1 MILSPHPEPTS
12 GCSEPDSGWQSAAAR
27 PGTTLSVPAPGRPPD
42 HHHGCGTWPAAA
54 EQCIKQNDQGLPTTR
69 ADSEYEDDLRAC
81 GADRYVPTD
90 AERSEPEPPNLQE
103 QMTAQREQMA
113 ALTLQLAALT
123 AAMMAGQPPP
133 LQSAKLRLNSLT
145 GLRRAQ
151 LGGLLCAQAEDLAQ
165 EVPGAVRAV
174 RLTAFVWASSML
186 EASPG
191 KPLSRY
197 AQLATLQEMVGEV
210 FDAQDNM
217 QQFLEE
223 QELSLAEDH
232 IAFDAAS
239 RIQADKDEARENELL
254 RVQAVRFL
262 EGQERLLAQNKDN
275 AQYLE
280 QENAQQAGIKP
291 DYTVAARPGE
301 FQELGHPTAVAVAAA
316 EAEKGVLCERKM
328 DTAADA
334 HREIFAAALQDHYI
348 SKSTAA
354 DAPTGSTLSEPE
366 SRAFMTGPRPH
377 TFGTKNVNLAV
388 YSRAKA
394 KVGPLARIRI
404 ADEVYTLNIAR
415 GGLRPFFFYTQGRLK
430 G

>member
-1 MILSPHPEPTS
+1 MIMIPYTQRQQSHRQQTQTEQASVSRARRQTRDIITSSQKNPIYIYIYTAYIYTYEIQITKIYYYYYTYVVGGWVSPCGVSPRGVWGLCPLRSFDDAVSMILSPHPEPTS

-27 PGTTLSVPAPGRPPD
+27 PGTTLFVPAPGRPPD

-54 EQCIKQNDQGLPTTR
+54 EQCSKQDDQGLPTTR
-69 ADSEYEDDLRAC
+69 TGSEYEDDLRAC

-113 ALTLQLAALT
+113 ALTLQLAVLT
-123 AAMMAGQPPP
+123 AAMTAGQPPP

-291 DYTVAARPGE
+291 DYTMAARPGE
-301 FQELGHPTAVAVAAA
+301 F
-316 EAEKGVLCERKM
+316 
-328 DTAADA
+328 
-334 HREIFAAALQDHYI
+334 
-348 SKSTAA
+348 
-354 DAPTGSTLSEPE
+354 
-366 SRAFMTGPRPH
+366 
-377 TFGTKNVNLAV
+377 
-388 YSRAKA
+388 
-394 KVGPLARIRI
+394 
-404 ADEVYTLNIAR
+404 
-415 GGLRPFFFYTQGRLK
+415 LRS
-430 G
+430 

>member
-1 MILSPHPEPTS
+1 MMELINLRLNSCDMS
-12 GCSEPDSGWQSAAAR
+12 GANFERLAPAR
-27 PGTTLSVPAPGRPPD
+27 
-42 HHHGCGTWPAAA
+42 
-54 EQCIKQNDQGLPTTR
+54 
-69 ADSEYEDDLRAC
+69 
-81 GADRYVPTD
+81 
-90 AERSEPEPPNLQE
+90 
-103 QMTAQREQMA
+103 
-113 ALTLQLAALT
+113 
-123 AAMMAGQPPP
+123 QPPP

-291 DYTVAARPGE
+291 DYTMAARPGE

-334 HREIFAAALQDHYI
+334 RREIFAVALQDLDI
-348 SKSTAA
+348 SKSNAA
-354 DAPTGSTLSEPE
+354 DAPTGSTLNEPE
-366 SRAFMTGPRPH
+366 SRAFTAGPHPH
-377 TFGTKNVNLAV
+377 AFGAKNVNLTV
-388 YSRAKA
+388 YSRAKV
-394 KVGPLARIRI
+394 KVGPLERIRI
-404 ADEVYTLNIAR
+404 ADEVYT
-415 GGLRPFFFYTQGRLK
+415 
-430 G
+430 

>member
-1 MILSPHPEPTS
+1 
-12 GCSEPDSGWQSAAAR
+12 
-27 PGTTLSVPAPGRPPD
+27 
-42 HHHGCGTWPAAA
+42 
-54 EQCIKQNDQGLPTTR
+54 
-69 ADSEYEDDLRAC
+69 
-81 GADRYVPTD
+81 
-90 AERSEPEPPNLQE
+90 
-103 QMTAQREQMA
+103 MA

-133 LQSAKLRLNSLT
+133 LQSVKLRLNSLT

-151 LGGLLCAQAEDLAQ
+151 LGGLLCAQVEDLAQ
-165 EVPGAVRAV
+165 EAPGAVRAV
-174 RLTAFVWASSML
+174 RLTAFVWASSVL

-197 AQLATLQEMVGEV
+197 AQLATLQETVGEV
-210 FDAQDNM
+210 FYAQDNM

-262 EGQERLLAQNKDN
+262 EGQERPLAQNKDN

-280 QENAQQAGIKP
+280 QENAQQAEIKP

-328 DTAADA
+328 DTATDA

-348 SKSTAA
+348 SKSIAA
-354 DAPTGSTLSEPE
+354 DASTGSTP
-366 SRAFMTGPRPH
+366 PR
-377 TFGTKNVNLAV
+377 GVWGLC
-388 YSRAKA
+388 
-394 KVGPLARIRI
+394 PLRFFVARSS
-404 ADEVYTLNIAR
+404 
-415 GGLRPFFFYTQGRLK
+415 
-430 G
+430 